1 MKKILAVILARSGS
15 KGLKNKNL
23 RKLGK
28 KPLVSW
34 SIDEAKK
41 SKKIDMILLSTDSQ
55 KIAKIGIRKKIY
67 VPFLR
72 PKNLSGDK
80 TPSVDA
86 LEHSINFLKDRG
98 KKFDYIIL
106 LEPTSPFRSYI
117 DIDNSLNNLIRSNA
131 SSLVSICKTDSLN
144 PLFLFKKRREFLIPI
159 KKSKRKYLR
168 RQDIEP
174 TYFLDGSIYISKI
187 SSLLKERTFCHNNTI
202 GYEVPKWKSI
212 EIDDMLDLELAKIIL
227 KNRHLRKSG

>member
-86 LEHSINFLKDRG
+86 LEHSINFLK
-98 KKFDYIIL
+98 
-106 LEPTSPFRSYI
+106 
-117 DIDNSLNNLIRSNA
+117 
-131 SSLVSICKTDSLN
+131 
-144 PLFLFKKRREFLIPI
+144 
-159 KKSKRKYLR
+159 LR
-168 RQDIEP
+168 TR
-174 TYFLDGSIYISKI
+174 
-187 SSLLKERTFCHNNTI
+187 
-202 GYEVPKWKSI
+202 
-212 EIDDMLDLELAKIIL
+212 LEL
-227 KNRHLRKSG
+227 

>member
-1 MKKILAVILARSGS
+1 MKKILAVILARAGS
-15 KGLKNKNL
+15 KGLKNKNIK
-23 RKLGK
+23 KLGN

-41 SKKIDMILLSTDSQ
+41 SKKIDTILLSTDSV
-55 KIAKIGIRKKIY
+55 KIAKIGKRKKIY

-86 LEHSINFLKDRG
+86 LEHSINFLKDKG

-117 DIDNSLNNLIRSNA
+117 DIDNSLSKLIKSNA

-144 PLFLFKKRREFLIPI
+144 PFFLFKKRKEFLVPI
-159 KKSKRKYLR
+159 KKAKKKYLR

-174 TYFLDGSIYISKI
+174 TYFLEGSIYISKI
-187 SSLLKERTFCHNNTI
+187 STLLKERSFCHNDTI

-212 EIDDMLDLELAKIIL
+212 EIDDIIDLELAKIIL
-227 KNRHLRKSG
+227 KKKKLRKSA

>member
-1 MKKILAVILARSGS
+1 MA
-15 KGLKNKNL
+15 
-23 RKLGK
+23 K